1 MSSRDTLRAMASMT
15 TMRKVCG
22 GLLLCLP
29 LATGCGD
36 DGGGD
41 GGVNNLSNG
50 DTTTDDGAT
59 SSVMTTEQA
68 TTDESVDE
76 TAAPPELMF
85 PATYRFNCM
94 DIVAMG
100 DSNGDGAPDADA
112 IQATLLENTWGSDID
127 NFKLNVLLTVR
138 ERDDAAGTA
147 VIAIGSGIGTATT
160 DQCVEG
166 TTESPEYAATFDAE
180 ATMWQP
186 SGGAD
191 SCVEAGSGAS
201 GGTYGLELGPDDVV
215 YIYAEDDDGT
225 AFNCVPGGA
234 APNGVPLHAIRATV
248 TVDESGQVAGGE
260 MTGCLVESE
269 ARTLCSCLGACGGA
283 AHPDCGGCPD
293 GGVPLA
299 ELLGSVG
306 PTDDCTERMGETAF
320 DFTAGFTTQLLTEV
334 PNSCG

>member
-1 MSSRDTLRAMASMT
+1 MASMT

-22 GLLLCLP
+22 GLLFSVP
-29 LATGCGD
+29 LAVGCGD
-36 DGGGD
+36 DGGGT
-41 GGVNNLSNG
+41 GGVNNLG
-50 DTTTDDGAT
+50 DSSTGTDESAT
-59 SSVMTTEQA
+59 SAATTEQA
-68 TTDESVDE
+68 TTASSADE
-76 TAAPPELMF
+76 TAGTGELMF
-85 PATYRFNCM
+85 PATYRFDCM
-94 DIVAMG
+94 DILAMG
-100 DSNGDGAPDADA
+100 DSNGDGLPDAEA
-112 IQATLLENTWGSDID
+112 IQATLLENTWGSDIT

-138 ERDDAAGTA
+138 ERDDEAGTA
-147 VIAIGSGIGTATT
+147 TIAIGSGVGTMPN

-166 TTESPEYAATFDAE
+166 TTASPDYAATFDPD

-186 SGGAD
+186 SGASD
-191 SCVEAGSGAS
+191 QCVEAGSGTS

-234 APNGVPLHAIRATV
+234 APSAVPLHAIRATV
-248 TVDESGQVAGGE
+248 TVDEAGQIAGGE

-269 ARTLCSCLGACGGA
+269 ARNLCSCLGACGGA